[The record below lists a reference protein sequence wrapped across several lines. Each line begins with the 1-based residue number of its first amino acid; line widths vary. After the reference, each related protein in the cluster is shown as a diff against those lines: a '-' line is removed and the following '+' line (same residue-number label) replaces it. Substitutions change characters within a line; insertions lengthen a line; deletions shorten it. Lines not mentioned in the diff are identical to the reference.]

1 MGKLKLYTDFGIA
14 CIGVIGVVK
23 VKTSIHVDKELW
35 EKFKKYAMK
44 RGIEVSNLLENV
56 IRDEIIDEALESTL
70 LEIAGF
76 EDYEIDFQPIEPK
89 EGVVS
94 ELIRAMRDE
103 RADSIP

>member
-1 MGKLKLYTDFGIA
+1 LGKLKLYTDFGIA

-23 VKTSIHVDKELW
+23 VKTSIYVDRELW

-44 RGIEVSNLLENV
+44 RGIEVSNFLENV
-56 IRDEIIDEALESTL
+56 IRDEIIDETLESTS

-89 EGVVS
+89 KRIVS

-103 RADSIP
+103 RADSVP

>member
-14 CIGVIGVVK
+14 CIEVIGVVK
-23 VKTSIHVDKELW
+23 VKTSIYVDKELW

-44 RGIEVSNLLENV
+44 RGVEVSNLLEDV
-56 IRDEIIDEALESTL
+56 IRDEMVDETLESTL

-89 EGVVS
+89 EGS
-94 ELIRAMRDE
+94 NLWLY
-103 RADSIP
+103 